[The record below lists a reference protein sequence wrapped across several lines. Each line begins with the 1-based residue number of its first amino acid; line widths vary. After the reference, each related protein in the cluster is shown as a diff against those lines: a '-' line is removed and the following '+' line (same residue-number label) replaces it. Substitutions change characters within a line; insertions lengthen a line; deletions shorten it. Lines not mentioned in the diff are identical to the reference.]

1 MRKKHCIDLGSVD
14 IPSLPLPASG
24 ELLIHDEGAPG
35 LALRMRASG
44 ARTWIVHNL
53 LGGKATR
60 DTLGDALTLP
70 VIHARRLAASPV
82 SDLSAESLALPAH
95 ISVADILPRYLTFGL
110 NRHWK
115 PSTGRLMTY
124 QAQRHIIPEFG
135 DRPIRDIK
143 SADVMR
149 WHQTLA
155 NRTSSERVAL
165 STLSGLMRYAE
176 DHGVRPMGSNPCKGL
191 RKKTKSGRGSHLPNS
206 AIRHLWASLE
216 ALQTSIP
223 DACDAVRLLLLTGAR
238 RQEILGLEWDAILGR
253 RAVLE
258 DAKEGPRTI
267 WLNAPAKT
275 ILEERRLRSTGKYVF
290 PGRRADRPMAIMDRE
305 WKAIRE
311 HAGLQ
316 GLRLHDLRHHFAA
329 VGVSNGIDLRMVSE
343 LLGHIEIESTLIYAH
358 LSTASL
364 TKSASKVSSLIDR
377 AMRPGQPS
385 SRSKRNPSPLA
396 PFRAQGQG
404 KDGRKVVSRG

>member
-1 MRKKHCIDLGSVD
+1 
-14 IPSLPLPASG
+14 
-24 ELLIHDEGAPG
+24 
-35 LALRMRASG
+35 MRASG

-275 ILEERRLRSTGKYVF
+275 VWKNAAFEAQANMSSPVGALIVRWRSWIGSGK
-290 PGRRADRPMAIMDRE
+290 RS
-305 WKAIRE
+305 E